1 MFPYR
6 GDRIIDDVFFD
17 DDGESFSYRRGG
29 QGEWRVRIAG
39 EGGELQVHV
48 VLSGNAPASADVVK
62 ILLPRQELRTVR
74 ATGGRILN
82 DAVNGEWREV
92 RLAL

>member
-1 MFPYR
+1 M
-6 GDRIIDDVFFD
+6 
-17 DDGESFSYRRGG
+17 
-29 QGEWRVRIAG
+29 
-39 EGGELQVHV
+39 QVHV

-74 ATGGRILN
+74 ATAGRILT
-82 DAVNGEWREV
+82 DSVNGEWREV